1 VPGCASPGSA
11 IYRHG
16 PFGRHGVSIVSVVEQ
31 EIRFVETEA
40 GRLAFATLG
49 TGPPLL
55 ISCWW
60 VGHLEYQWE
69 STPFRGWLERLAMRH
84 TVVRYDLPGSG
95 LSAAAGTV
103 DGAAAEAAVS
113 AALLDEL
120 GLGPAVVLGAS
131 CGGCSSV
138 VLAATRPELVD
149 RLLLYGAYANG
160 RDITT
165 PEVRESLVRLVLAH
179 WGLGSQMLADVFMP
193 DADAREREDFARYQ
207 RRATTAEQAADGFRR
222 VYELEAERWLAEVA
236 VPTLVVHRRG
246 DRAVPIGLGRDLA
259 SRIPGARLV
268 SVNGRDHFPW
278 VGDVDEVLRVVLG
291 FLGAPAPAPDRD
303 DGPLSAR
310 EREVLGLIAL
320 GLSDGEIADQLV
332 VSPHTVHRHV
342 ANVRRKLRQ
351 PSRAAAVAEAAQR
364 GWL

>member
-1 VPGCASPGSA
+1 M
-11 IYRHG
+11 
-16 PFGRHGVSIVSVVEQ
+16 EQ
-31 EIRFVETEA
+31 EIRFVDTGA
-40 GRLAFATLG
+40 GRIAYATIG
-49 TGPPLL
+49 SGPPLL
-55 ISCWW
+55 VSCWW

-69 STPFRGWLERLAMRH
+69 SASFRAWLERLAARH
-84 TVVRYDLPGSG
+84 TVVRYDRPGTG
-95 LSAAAGTV
+95 LSGP
-103 DGAAAEAAVS
+103 GAAVTSAEAEAETS
-113 AALLDEL
+113 AALLEEL
-120 GLGPAVVLGAS
+120 ELGPAIVLGAS
-131 CGGCSSV
+131 CGGCSSIA
-138 VLAATRPELVD
+138 LAATRPELVE

-165 PEVRESLVRLVLAH
+165 LEVRQSLVALVLAH
-179 WGLGSQMLADVFMP
+179 WGLGSQVLADVFMP

-207 RRATTAEQAADGFRR
+207 RRATTAEQAAEGFRR
-222 VYELEAERWLAEVA
+222 VYELDAESWLGEVP

-246 DRAVPIGLGRDLA
+246 DRAVPIALGRDLA
-259 SRIPGARLV
+259 TRIPDARFV
-268 SVNGRDHFPW
+268 SVAGRDHFPW
-278 VGDVDEVLRVVLG
+278 VGDVDDVLRVFLA
-291 FLGAPAPAPDRD
+291 FLGASPPAASGD

-320 GLSDGEIADQLV
+320 GLSDSEIADQLV

>member
-1 VPGCASPGSA
+1 M
-11 IYRHG
+11 
-16 PFGRHGVSIVSVVEQ
+16 EQ
-31 EIRFVETEA
+31 EIRFVGTGA
-40 GRLAFATLG
+40 GRIAYATIG
-49 TGPPLL
+49 SGPPLL
-55 ISCWW
+55 VSCWW

-69 STPFRGWLERLAMRH
+69 SASFRAWLERLAARH
-84 TVVRYDLPGSG
+84 TVVRYDRPGTG
-95 LSAAAGTV
+95 LSGP
-103 DGAAAEAAVS
+103 GAAVTSAGAEAETS
-113 AALLDEL
+113 ATLLEEL
-120 GLGPAVVLGAS
+120 GLGPAIVLGAS
-131 CGGCSSV
+131 CGGCSSIA
-138 VLAATRPELVD
+138 LAATRPELVE

-165 PEVRESLVRLVLAH
+165 LEVRQSLVALVLAH
-179 WGLGSQMLADVFMP
+179 WGLGSQVLADVFMP
-193 DADAREREDFARYQ
+193 DAHAREREDFARYQ
-207 RRATTAEQAADGFRR
+207 RRATTAEQAAEGFRR
-222 VYELEAERWLAEVA
+222 VYELDAEPWLGEVP

-246 DRAVPIGLGRDLA
+246 DRAVPIELGRDLA
-259 SRIPGARLV
+259 ARIPDARFV
-268 SVNGRDHFPW
+268 SVAGRDHFPW
-278 VGDVDEVLRVVLG
+278 VGDVDDVLRVFLA
-291 FLGAPAPAPDRD
+291 FLGASPPVTGD